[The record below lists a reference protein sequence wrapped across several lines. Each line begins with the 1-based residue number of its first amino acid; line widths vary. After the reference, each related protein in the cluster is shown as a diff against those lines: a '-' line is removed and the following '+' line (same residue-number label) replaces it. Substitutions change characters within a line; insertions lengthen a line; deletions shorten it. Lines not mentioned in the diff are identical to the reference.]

1 MAFFAVD
8 DVGAEQWHR
17 RLNHAFSE
25 ATALRQSNYRED
37 VLVRFGRFNQK
48 VGATSVV
55 PALTVPCSTD
65 PSRNQSNS
73 TVHPARSIVFLSMDA
88 YRVTWVSSQKS
99 TPAAM

>member
-17 RLNHAFSE
+17 RLNHAFGE

-37 VLVRFGRFNQK
+37 VLVRLGDSIRK
-48 VGATSVV
+48 WVRHLVV
-55 PALTVPCSTD
+55 PALTVPCRTD

-88 YRVTWVSSQKS
+88 YRVTRVSSQKP